1 MQPMLQDSTRMQ
13 TMPVTCLVMPP
24 ARAMHV
30 APHHMAGRKGMSEAP
45 SVTSP
50 LWQTQDWPVQ
60 KNNIEDHACA
70 KECCAEV
77 EEGCRQRRQSGMKY
91 FASRGMYRGGS

>member
-1 MQPMLQDSTRMQ
+1 MQPMSQGSTRMQ

-45 SVTSP
+45 SVTFVLNSTLTSLANP
-50 LWQTQDWPVQ
+50 GLAGTE
-60 KNNIEDHACA
+60 K
-70 KECCAEV
+70 
-77 EEGCRQRRQSGMKY
+77 
-91 FASRGMYRGGS
+91 